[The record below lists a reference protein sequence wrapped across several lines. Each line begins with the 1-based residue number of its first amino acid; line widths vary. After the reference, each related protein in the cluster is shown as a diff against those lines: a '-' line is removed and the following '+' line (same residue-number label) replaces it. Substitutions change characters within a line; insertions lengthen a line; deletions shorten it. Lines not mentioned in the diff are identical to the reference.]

1 MMKTIN
7 WTVRLRNRTF
17 WAALIP
23 AIILLIQ
30 AVAAVFGYTLDFK
43 QLGDKLLAVINAL
56 FGVLTIIGVVADP
69 TTIGLSDS
77 RQALTYEN
85 PRDSEGE

>member
-1 MMKTIN
+1 MMKKIN

>member
-1 MMKTIN
+1 MMKKIN

-69 TTIGLSDS
+69 TTIRLSDS